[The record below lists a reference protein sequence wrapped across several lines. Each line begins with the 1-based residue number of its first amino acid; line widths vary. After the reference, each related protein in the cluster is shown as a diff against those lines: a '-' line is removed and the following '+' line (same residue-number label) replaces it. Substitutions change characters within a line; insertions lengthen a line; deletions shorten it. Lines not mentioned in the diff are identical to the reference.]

1 MSDLLSIGA
10 SGVAAY
16 QRALSTVSNNIA
28 NVGTEGYVR
37 QETALT
43 ETMPRNS
50 GRVYLGTGVAV
61 AGIKRAYDAFLEQNL
76 RNSTSE
82 LNTQGPMVDYANRV
96 IDIMGSDTVGLT
108 PALDKFFATA
118 RSLSADPASSILRS
132 EFLRDADGLA
142 SRLRELSTQ
151 LSGVDTETREA
162 VNSRVAEVNTLAQ
175 QIAIINKKLSKHALV
190 DRQPPDLLDQR
201 DLLLTKLSELVKI
214 NVRTAQNGAV
224 EIGIGNVSGAG
235 TIVKNDVA
243 VPLEARFD
251 ERDLSRVSLI
261 ADPYSKTPEEIIGV
275 SSGELG
281 GLLAFR
287 EQVLQPTMTSLDFLA
302 STMASEINT
311 IHRNGIDLNG
321 EIGQDVFVIRPVSI
335 TDPKSGEPVRIDR
348 AAAGIRVEQNDPAKV
363 AAGSLFRVIE
373 SDTNLSG
380 ADAMLSY
387 RASFAPTSQVK
398 VLSQVLKNNP
408 DPSAGIVPP
417 SGMLLGQIP
426 IGADNWSLFLNNA
439 SGDQQLQV
447 FTRDGRQLIGSPLG
461 TSEQELLLKPD
472 NGFVAGSSYSSAYL
486 NQSGANGYKQ
496 MNLFYGQV
504 AQPGVRLDE
513 GVSFSAGHNP
523 LPTTLLNEVT
533 SGGTV
538 PAGLEAIAG
547 NRLTLNGRVLPGLVP
562 TPPATTIQASDIASW
577 LNKAAEG
584 LLPAVSAS
592 ASNQVSLKL
601 NGSDAAGAFVLNG
614 ISIAAQ
620 VGRTMTG
627 LRDAINNEFR
637 TQLTASID
645 PDDPNVLLLT
655 NAGGYEGKDIV
666 VNGATY
672 KGNLALGSDGTITL
686 GYGPAGQLGDLD
698 LLGKP
703 EGAYYTEIFARKPYA
718 ATMTGV
724 PIPSSVGDIPAGALT
739 LNGKALAG
747 LDLDRTLEASD
758 YVRWIRDAGAMF
770 DPPVTA
776 VASNEIKVPA
786 GFITDK
792 ALAERSPASLTI
804 NGVTITG
811 TFTTATDIV
820 AAINA
825 RKTGSV
831 TLDTAMLGAGTSVLI
846 NGTRVQGPLTAAA
859 LQAVPGVTV
868 TGPTNGKFTLVG
880 AGNGDVEVSAQTD
893 DNALTL
899 LTVPKSA
906 LDLDAP
912 LSLNGVVISG
922 SGAGGAFANAKE
934 LVDAIN
940 ASLAGVQATASFD
953 QNGHLAS
960 DIVLQGAVASEVEGS
975 ALGTSRSG
983 ATVQNFFKIP
993 SAQFDGAKP
1002 LLLNGVPV
1010 TGTGANGTFS
1020 DKTDL
1025 VNQINASVGT
1035 NVYAKLDENGDIE
1048 LQTDMPG
1055 GIVVG
1060 TDLTARAVKA
1070 ESAVFATLNDRGD
1083 LVLSNGTGADIRIGT
1098 TAGANL
1104 LGIGNGAYKGSL
1116 SLQSD
1121 GEIRVGFGEAGK
1133 PVDLAALGFSSGVY
1147 IDGAVPED
1155 LLVFVTGSGG
1165 GSISGS
1171 YDTSMADPTTL
1182 AQKRIDALRAEDYE
1196 VRFTSASRYQIVW
1209 TNPANGR
1216 ETVLAERDYDAAGI
1230 DYRGLQL
1237 TLSKPPI
1244 AGDVFT
1250 IDGNQDGKG
1259 NNENMLAIVALER
1272 RGVIGGS
1279 GASGRTL
1286 SQAYE
1291 EVVGKVGNLSSQ
1303 ASIAQKALDVVNKQ
1317 AIEARD
1323 KVSGVSLD
1331 SEAADLIR
1339 FQQAYQAAAKT
1350 IQVASDLFDAI
1361 LQASR

>member
-1 MSDLLSIGA
+1 MSDLLSIGSA
-10 SGVAAY
+10 GVAAY

-37 QETALT
+37 QETSLT

-118 RSLSADPASSILRS
+118 RSLSADPASTILRS
-132 EFLRDADGLA
+132 EFLRDADGVA
-142 SRLRELSTQ
+142 SRMRELSTQ
-151 LSGVDTETREA
+151 MTGVDTETREA
-162 VNSRVAEVNTLAQ
+162 IGSRVADINTLAQ
-175 QIAIINKKLSKHALV
+175 QIAIVNNKLSKHALV

-201 DLLLTKLSELVKI
+201 DLLLTRLSELVKI

-224 EIGIGNVSGAG
+224 EISIGNVSGAG

-261 ADPYSKTPEEIIGV
+261 ADPYSKTPEPIVGV
-275 SSGELG
+275 ASGELG

-287 EQVLQPTMTSLDFLA
+287 EQVLQPTMASLDFLA
-302 STMASEINT
+302 STMAGEMNA

-321 EIGQDVFVIRPVSI
+321 EVGQDLFVIRPVSVN
-335 TDPKSGEPVRIDR
+335 DSRSGASIKLDR
-348 AAAGIRVEQNDPAKV
+348 AAAGIRVEQTDPAKV

-380 ADAMLSY
+380 ADARLSY
-387 RASFAPTSQVK
+387 AASYVPASEVK

-417 SGMLLGQIP
+417 AGMLLGQIP

-439 SGDQQLQV
+439 SGDQQIQV

-461 TSEQELLLKPD
+461 TSEQELLIKPD

-504 AQPGVRLDE
+504 AKPGIRLDE

-523 LPTTLLNEVT
+523 LPTTLLNQVT

-538 PAGLEAIAG
+538 PAGLEAVAG

-562 TPPATTIQASDIASW
+562 TPPATTIQASDIAGW

-592 ASNQVSLKL
+592 ASNTVSLKL

-614 ISIAAQ
+614 VSIAAEP
-620 VGRTMTG
+620 GRTIAG

-637 TQLTASID
+637 TQLQASID
-645 PDDPNVLLLT
+645 PDDPNALVLT
-655 NAGGYEGKDIV
+655 NAGGHEGKDIV

-672 KGNLALGSDGTITL
+672 KGSLKLTSDGSVTL
-686 GYGPAGQLGDLD
+686 GYGPSGKLGDLE

-703 EGAYYTEIFARKPYA
+703 EGEYFTEIFARKPYA

-724 PIPSSVGDIPAGALT
+724 SIPSSVTEIAAGALT
-739 LNGKALAG
+739 LNGKSLAG

-758 YVRWIRDAGAMF
+758 YVRWIHDAGAMF
-770 DPPVTA
+770 TPPVTA
-776 VASNEIKVPA
+776 VASNEVKVPA
-786 GFITDK
+786 GFITDE
-792 ALAERSPASLTI
+792 ALAGRSPASLTI
-804 NGVTITG
+804 NGVTISG
-811 TFTTATDIV
+811 TFNTAADIV
-820 AAINA
+820 AAING

-831 TLDTAMLGAGTSVLI
+831 TLDTAMLGAGTSVLV
-846 NGTRVQGPLTAAA
+846 NGTRVEGPLTAAN

-880 AGNGDVEVSAQTD
+880 TGNGDVDVSAQAD
-893 DNALTL
+893 DNALKL
-899 LTVPKSA
+899 LTVPKSV
-906 LDLDAP
+906 LDLTAG
-912 LSLNGVVISG
+912 LTLNGVTITG
-922 SGAGGAFANAKE
+922 SGAGGVFANAKE

-940 ASLAGVQATASFD
+940 ASPSGVRATASFD
-953 QNGHLAS
+953 QEGNLAS
-960 DIVLQGAVASEVEGS
+960 DIVLQGALASEVEGS
-975 ALGTSRSG
+975 ALGSSRSG
-983 ATVQNFFKIP
+983 GVVQNFFKIP
-993 SAQFDGAKP
+993 SAQFDGNQP
-1002 LLLNGVPV
+1002 LLLNGVQV
-1010 TGTGANGTFS
+1010 TSTGPNGTFTS
-1020 DKTDL
+1020 KSDL
-1025 VNQINASVGT
+1025 VDRINASVGT

-1055 GIVVG
+1055 GIAIG
-1060 TDLTARAVKA
+1060 SDLTARAVKA
-1070 ESAVFATLNDRGD
+1070 DSAVFATLNERGD
-1083 LVLSNGTGADIRIGT
+1083 LVLSNATGADIRIGT
-1098 TAGANL
+1098 TVGANL
-1104 LGIGNGAYKGSL
+1104 LGIGNGTYKGSL

-1121 GEIRVGFGEAGK
+1121 GEIRVGFGESGK
-1133 PVDLAALGFSSGVY
+1133 PVDLAALGFSSGVHVE
-1147 IDGAVPED
+1147 GGVPED

-1171 YDTSMADPTTL
+1171 YDASMADPATL
-1182 AQKRIDALRAEDYE
+1182 NQQRIDKLRSEDYE
-1196 VRFTSASRYQIVW
+1196 VRFTSANRFQIVW

-1216 ETVLAERDYDAAGI
+1216 ETVLAERNYDPATGI
-1230 DYRGLQL
+1230 EYQGLRL
-1237 TLSKPPI
+1237 DLSKPPA
-1244 AGDVFT
+1244 AGDRFL
-1250 IDGNQDGKG
+1250 IDGNQDGAG
-1259 NNENMLAIVALER
+1259 NNENMLDIVALQK
-1272 RGVIGGS
+1272 RGVIGGTN
-1279 GASGRTL
+1279 GRTL

-1291 EVVGKVGNLSSQ
+1291 EVVGKVGNLASQ
-1303 ASIAQKALDVVNKQ
+1303 ATIAQKALDVVNKQ

-1331 SEAADLIR
+1331 NEAADLIR

-1350 IQVASDLFDAI
+1350 IQVASELFDAI

>member
-1 MSDLLSIGA
+1 MSDLLSIGSA
-10 SGVAAY
+10 GVAAY

-37 QETALT
+37 QETSLT

-108 PALDKFFATA
+108 PALDKFFATSRA
-118 RSLSADPASSILRS
+118 LSADPASTILRS

-142 SRLRELSTQ
+142 SRMRELSTQ
-151 LSGVDTETREA
+151 MGSVDTETREA
-162 VNSRVAEVNTLAQ
+162 IGSRVADINTLAQ
-175 QIAIINKKLSKHALV
+175 QIAIVNNKLSKHALV

-224 EIGIGNVSGAG
+224 DISIGNVSGAG
-235 TIVKNDVA
+235 AIVKNDVA

-251 ERDLSRVSLI
+251 ERDLSRVALI
-261 ADPYSKTPEEIIGV
+261 ADPYSKTPEAILGV

-287 EQVLQPTMTSLDFLA
+287 EQVLQPTMTSMDFLA
-302 STMASEINT
+302 TTLASEINA

-321 EIGQDVFVIRPVSI
+321 EVGQDLFVIRPVSAI
-335 TDPKSGEPVRIDR
+335 DPKTGAQISLDR
-348 AAAGIRVEQNDPAKV
+348 AAAGIRVEQSDPAKV

-373 SDTNLSG
+373 NDTNVSG
-380 ADAMLSY
+380 ADAKLSY
-387 RASFAPTSQVK
+387 AANFVPTSQVK

-417 SGMLLGQIP
+417 AGMLLGQIP

-439 SGDQQLQV
+439 SGDQQVQV

-461 TSEQELLLKPD
+461 ASEQELLIKTD

-486 NQSGANGYKQ
+486 NQSGVNGYKQ
-496 MNLFYGQV
+496 MDLFYGKI
-504 AQPGVRLDE
+504 AKPGVRLDE
-513 GVSFSAGHNP
+513 GVSFSPAHNP
-523 LPTTLLNEVT
+523 LPTTLLNQVT

-538 PAGLEAIAG
+538 PSGLEAIMG

-592 ASNQVSLKL
+592 ASNEVSLQL
-601 NGSDAAGAFVLNG
+601 NGSDAEGAFTLNG
-614 ISIAAQ
+614 VTIPAEA
-620 VGRTMTG
+620 GRTVAG

-637 TQLTASID
+637 TQLSASID
-645 PDDPNVLLLT
+645 PDDPDALVLT
-655 NAGGYEGKDIV
+655 NAGGYEGQDIV

-672 KGNLALGSDGTITL
+672 KGSLALASDGSVTI
-686 GYGPAGQLGDLD
+686 GYGPAGKLGDLD
-698 LLGKP
+698 VLGRP
-703 EGAYYTEIFARKPYA
+703 EGEYYTEIFARKPYA

-724 PIPSSVGDIPAGALT
+724 PMPSSVSEIAAGALT
-739 LNGKALAG
+739 LNGKSLAG

-770 DPPVTA
+770 QPPVTA

-786 GFITDK
+786 GFLTNE
-792 ALAERSPASLTI
+792 ALAGRSPASLTI
-804 NGVTITG
+804 NGVAITG
-811 TFTTATDIV
+811 SFTTAADVV
-820 AAINA
+820 AAING

-831 TLDTAMLGAGTSVLI
+831 TLDAAQLGAGTSVLI
-846 NGTRVQGPLTAAA
+846 NGTRLQGPLTAAA

-868 TGPTNGKFTLVG
+868 TESNGKFTLVG
-880 AGNGDVEVSAQTD
+880 TGNGDVDVSAQAD

-899 LTVPKSA
+899 LTVPKSS
-906 LDLDAP
+906 LDLTAA
-912 LSLNGVVISG
+912 LSLNGVNITG
-922 SGAGGAFANAKE
+922 TGTGGAFRNAKE

-940 ASLAGVQATASFD
+940 ASSAGVRATASFD
-953 QNGHLAS
+953 QTGNLAS
-960 DIVLQGAVASEVEGS
+960 DIVLQGAAASEVEGS

-983 ATVQNFFKIP
+983 AVVQNFFKIP
-993 SAQFDGAKP
+993 SAQFDGSKP
-1002 LLLNGVPV
+1002 LHLNGVLV
-1010 TGTGANGTFS
+1010 TGTGPNGSFTS
-1020 DKTDL
+1020 KTDL
-1025 VNQINASVGT
+1025 VDRINASVGT
-1035 NVYAKLDENGDIE
+1035 NVFAKLDENGDVE
-1048 LQTDMPG
+1048 LQTALPG
-1055 GIVVG
+1055 GIAVG

-1070 ESAVFATLNDRGD
+1070 DSAVFAALNERGD
-1083 LVLSNGTGADIRIGT
+1083 LVLSNATGADIRIGT
-1098 TAGANL
+1098 TVGANL

-1121 GEIRVGFGEAGK
+1121 GEIRVGFGESGK

-1147 IDGAVPED
+1147 MDGPVQED

-1171 YDTSMADPTTL
+1171 YDASMADPATL
-1182 AQKRIDALRAEDYE
+1182 NQKRIDKLRTEDYE
-1196 VRFTSASRYQIVW
+1196 VRFSSANRFQIVW

-1216 ETVLAERDYDAAGI
+1216 ETVLAERNYDAFQGI
-1230 DYRGLQL
+1230 EYQGLKL
-1237 TLSKPPI
+1237 SLSKPPA
-1244 AGDVFT
+1244 AGDRFL
-1250 IDGNQDGKG
+1250 IDGNQDGAG
-1259 NNENMLAIVALER
+1259 NNENMLDLLALER
-1272 RGVIGGS
+1272 RGVIGG
-1279 GASGRTL
+1279 ANRRTL

-1291 EVVGKVGNLSSQ
+1291 EVVGKVGNLASQ
-1303 ASIAQKALDVVNKQ
+1303 ATIAQKALDVVNKQ

-1339 FQQAYQAAAKT
+1339 YQQAYQAAAKT
-1350 IQVASDLFDAI
+1350 IQVASELFDAI